1 MVYKK
6 WVRCKYCCFFKKS
19 IVLKFYKIGSIDFE
33 QILSLNGTGPTLGLF
48 LLFSFFSNTNFTE
61 KIVGISGIRTRIVR
75 VEGEHADHLSTTTAR
90 HVVMGRTTA
99 VDLYQFRFYYASRS
113 MWPDVGIKSSQVFP
127 KTCPKRGHS
136 MFLLKMWPFQNY
148 SESLQIFG
156 LLLFAT
162 KNFQKFSHTGH
173 GQPKTLFKMF
183 AVTFVIF
190 SRDES

>member
-1 MVYKK
+1 MAGSFIDLAPTFIKLARQKLKNRVD
-6 WVRCKYCCFFKKS
+6 WFRANSFFEWHWPYPGPLFV
-19 IVLKFYKIGSIDFE
+19 IFVLFKHKFYRK
-33 QILSLNGTGPTLGLF
+33 
-48 LLFSFFSNTNFTE
+48 

-99 VDLYQFRFYYASRS
+99 VDLYHFRFYYASRS

-156 LLLFAT
+156 PLLFAT

>member
-1 MVYKK
+1 MAGSFIDLAPTFIK
-6 WVRCKYCCFFKKS
+6 WGPTNIKKS
-19 IVLKFYKIGSIDFE
+19 GRLISSKFFLWMALALPWASFCYFRSFQT
-33 QILSLNGTGPTLGLF
+33 QILQK
-48 LLFSFFSNTNFTE
+48 

-99 VDLYQFRFYYASRS
+99 VDLYHFRFYYASRS

-156 LLLFAT
+156 PLLFAT